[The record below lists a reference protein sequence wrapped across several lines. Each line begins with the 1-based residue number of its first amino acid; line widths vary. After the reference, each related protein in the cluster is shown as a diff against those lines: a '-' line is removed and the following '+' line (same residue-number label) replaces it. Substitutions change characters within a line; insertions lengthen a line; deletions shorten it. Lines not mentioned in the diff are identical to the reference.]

1 MNSVEELCTL
11 IGSRITWGRGE
22 DASSLD
28 ADTPLL
34 ERGLLDSLAIMEI
47 VTALDKEAGVALPDT
62 EIVAANFRTPKAL
75 WAAIESLPD
84 EARSGGSL
92 AGGART

>member
-22 DASSLD
+22 DAGSLD

-34 ERGLLDSLAIMEI
+34 EMGLLDSLAIMEI
-47 VTALDKEAGVALPDT
+47 VAALHKEAGISLPDT
-62 EIVAANFRTPKAL
+62 EIVAANFRTPRAL
-75 WAAIESLPD
+75 WDAIENL
-84 EARSGGSL
+84 SGEVR
-92 AGGART
+92 A